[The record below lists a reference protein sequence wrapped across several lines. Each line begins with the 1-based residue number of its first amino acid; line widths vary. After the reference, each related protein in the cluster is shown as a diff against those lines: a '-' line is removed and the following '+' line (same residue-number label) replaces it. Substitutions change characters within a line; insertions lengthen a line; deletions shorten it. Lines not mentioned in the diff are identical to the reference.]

1 MDTLMISRR
10 IKAGLLLTLLVLV
23 CVTLGFLLGLGVAK
37 AIAKK
42 KDDPAFWNEAAL
54 RHLEKLH
61 PDETQRERFKVLVGG
76 AVDELTVVRQ
86 ETISDVQRILTRL
99 LSDIDKE
106 LSPEQHEMF
115 SKMKPKPSDLSLDV
129 LQKTGPPIQQPPDRP
144 SH

>member
-1 MDTLMISRR
+1 MISRR

-129 LQKTGPPIQQPPDRP
+129 LQKTDPPNQQPPDRP